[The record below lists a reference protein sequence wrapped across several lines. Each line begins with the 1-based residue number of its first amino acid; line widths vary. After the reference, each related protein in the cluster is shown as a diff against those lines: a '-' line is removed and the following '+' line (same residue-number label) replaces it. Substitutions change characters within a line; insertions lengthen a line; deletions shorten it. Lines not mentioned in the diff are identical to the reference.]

1 MKQLIQSSKF
11 KKDLERMKKRG
22 KNRDEF
28 LVVLTLLQSGA
39 AIPPKYKDHALT
51 GNWLGYRDVYVEND
65 WLLIYEATEESVFLA
80 RTGTHSDLF

>member
-1 MKQLIQSSKF
+1 
-11 KKDLERMKKRG
+11 MKKRG

-51 GNWLGYRDVYVEND
+51 GNWLGYRDVHVEND

>member
-11 KKDLERMKKRG
+11 KKDLERTKKRG

-51 GNWLGYRDVYVEND
+51 GNWLGYRDVHVEND

>member
-28 LVVLTLLQSGA
+28 LVVLKLLQSGA

-51 GNWLGYRDVYVEND
+51 GYRDVHVEND

>member
-28 LVVLTLLQSGA
+28 LVVLKLLQSGA
-39 AIPPKYKDHALT
+39 AIPLKYKDHALT
-51 GNWLGYRDVYVEND
+51 GNWLGYRDVHVEND